1 MQLRPY
7 EEAAAITVTEVRP
20 EFVQASI
27 SAATLTGVGEDRGV
41 EVVLKDAQGQSL
53 VVARA
58 EGLKIEQGYTVTDW
72 RPRQLTQEKGS
83 RMAVVSIEVQLNRK
97 VPGTA
102 AVACWSRRL
111 SMDAALQ
118 RQSEKWTTAVMLGD
132 KSGDLFA
139 CALDQHVKGLYELG
153 LGLEDDVSGT
163 WQVASS
169 LVRVIVEEFQIYS
182 LLPSKAPIQ
191 TESTVRINGSGL
203 L

>member
-1 MQLRPY
+1 MQLWPY

-27 SAATLTGVGEDRGV
+27 SAATLIGVGEDRGV

-58 EGLKIEQGYTVTDW
+58 EGLKIEQGYTVIDW

-83 RMAVVSIEVQLNRK
+83 RMAVVPIEVRLNRK
-97 VPGTA
+97 VPSTA

-111 SMDAALQ
+111 SVDAALQ
-118 RQSEKWTTAVMLGD
+118 RQSEKWTAAVMLGD

-191 TESTVRINGSGL
+191 TESTVRISGSGL